1 MYVLHIICKLVFVRS
16 SETVTLQIRET
27 TEDYINHKNIWLLIL
42 DIKFSDII
50 FRTKNFGQISDNI
63 SDKFI
68 II

>member
-50 FRTKNFGQISDNI
+50 FRTKNLNVGQISTTFRTNL
-63 SDKFI
+63 
-68 II
+68 